1 MTSGELRPLNTRI
14 PDPEQTHCGS
24 GPDTI
29 PEHAKPKVQQM
40 VQERSS
46 SISRDRFR
54 SGSWSQVSGFAD
66 PQDQNP
72 LIPDP
77 DTLRVFRDSGILS
90 GLRVPSG
97 SGPPPSQIAILI
109 SNVRYILHSLRPSS
123 ESQKGPR
130 GYKQ

>member
-54 SGSWSQVSGFAD
+54 SGSWSQVSGS
-66 PQDQNP
+66 
-72 LIPDP
+72 
-77 DTLRVFRDSGILS
+77 VS
-90 GLRVPSG
+90 VPVYSVRFYEDLLVTRGGQYNSEEFSPISIKIKFEKGNQVANKIG
-97 SGPPPSQIAILI
+97 SHIEKFG
-109 SNVRYILHSLRPSS
+109 
-123 ESQKGPR
+123 
-130 GYKQ
+130 